1 MLNRP
6 CKKVNQT
13 YWFKMD
19 LMVIGKQNKEPK
31 QAFTS
36 VESHCH
42 SIWSQKVVI
51 GQESTVLKGSFAN
64 PMTGLPN
71 KLW

>member
-1 MLNRP
+1 
-6 CKKVNQT
+6 
-13 YWFKMD
+13 
-19 LMVIGKQNKEPK
+19 
-31 QAFTS
+31 
-36 VESHCH
+36 
-42 SIWSQKVVI
+42 VI